1 MKAGAIRQQER
12 ATAQAERL
20 KDRRDYR
27 AALIERRNQID
38 IKIDAVEKEIAAL
51 K

>member
-1 MKAGAIRQQER
+1 MKQSHRE
-12 ATAQAERL
+12 EKL

-27 AALIERRNQID
+27 AALIERRENIDRKIKATEAQI
-38 IKIDAVEKEIAAL
+38 KELTA